1 MKILSRLQITAEDS
15 LLKSEDYQV
24 YKNDYG
30 FYNVRRKDGKNK
42 DKIPPIV
49 SPQPFR
55 DYGRASAFLHKKIYE
70 YNTKNIMKIRTNM
83 INKLHKLFKAAGMD
97 KSEDR
102 KTSVRGFR
110 PISKHGY
117 DIYIYPGDRTTFY
130 IGFTADNIEK
140 EYAPKV
146 KKILDKEGIKYSKDS
161 GDIQVDLENQ

>member
-1 MKILSRLQITAEDS
+1 M
-15 LLKSEDYQV
+15 
-24 YKNDYG
+24 
-30 FYNVRRKDGKNK
+30 VRRK

-110 PISKHGY
+110 PISNTVMTSILTQG
-117 DIYIYPGDRTTFY
+117 
-130 IGFTADNIEK
+130 IGQPFTLGSLRI
-140 EYAPKV
+140 V
-146 KKILDKEGIKYSKDS
+146 
-161 GDIQVDLENQ
+161 